1 MGDVARRIVQHL
13 RVAEESEAQVD
24 GSKNRRGLKG
34 VGSAPFNKHF
44 RGTLPR
50 KELS

>member
-1 MGDVARRIVQHL
+1 MDDVARRIVQHL
-13 RVAEESEAQVD
+13 RVAEESGTPVD
-24 GSKNRRGLKG
+24 GIKNRQGLKG

-44 RGTLPR
+44 RDTLPR